1 MLTPALGA
9 VSLAGTPHVNHV
21 NPFASGLLRVRQ
33 KPCKLETPKP
43 YFAAQCVETS
53 RSRPGAVVLGFVFR
67 LGADP
72 SKFQRRKHESLN
84 STFTLPLVHLLLG
97 ITGRGQHPRVYGSWQ
112 GSDFAKWFRVQGWG
126 LKVLRLVEG
135 TFACWPPQAFLQIF
149 MP

>member
-72 SKFQRRKHESLN
+72 SKFQRRKHEG
-84 STFTLPLVHLLLG
+84 STQYLYTAACPPIIGYYWERAASKGLRIMAG
-97 ITGRGQHPRVYGSWQ
+97 IRLCKMVQ
-112 GSDFAKWFRVQGWG
+112 GSGLG
-126 LKVLRLVEG
+126 LK
-135 TFACWPPQAFLQIF
+135 TFACWLPQAFIQIF